1 MTAEEQLDE
10 VRKNIRKYATIDL
23 KVLELNQLSKLSNLA
38 ALTVVSLALENGDA
52 IFDNWLSEEHE
63 FFNNFVKNE
72 ICEQNVNGMKWDDL
86 ILRVEWKWALYQDMQ
101 SSKFDQTIK
110 NFVMKMSAEY
120 PEQFNIQSINRLG
133 TVPVIEADFVAMI
146 IRDDDFKERYSPNRA
161 ERLKELFDDQL
172 EKNIEL
178 HPGFQK
184 SCGLR
189 GSKLSY
195 G

>member
-133 TVPVIEADFVAMI
+133 TVPVIEADFVSMI
-146 IRDDDFKERYSPNRA
+146 IGEDDFKERYSPNRA